1 MGFLRYA
8 DFRISKKLSCLL
20 LLVAVPFGLMTYSYV
35 AQANK
40 DISFAAREL
49 DGVRYLQAL
58 TPVLAAL
65 TKTTT
70 GVAPA
75 TIEALGPTRARYD
88 TAFGSAEAISAFLR
102 AAAQPDPLLALTQ
115 AQPALVKI
123 ADGSYLTLDPKLDS
137 YYLMSL
143 VTVLLP
149 EMMVSGLAL
158 RQALIPYHAGFGT
171 RSDLAAL
178 VSAASR
184 FDRGRDAVQNALASA
199 FEGNADGSLR
209 RELGEAPSTL
219 LQAIHAVS
227 ATIDRIVAETEAP
240 DLVTKAD
247 MAIAHQL
254 TMTVAMMGGAEA
266 GLAQLLS
273 DRVDDHRTEMTI
285 KLGLQLAFF
294 LAIVLV
300 TLAAG
305 RSLARPLMALSAQV
319 ARISGGQRETVISG
333 RDRSDEIGD
342 IARAIDDFRRQLI
355 VADAARRDLED
366 IERRNADERS
376 RLLHEVANRFQ
387 AAAGDI
393 VASVAAASQQLEVA
407 ASDMSATAGQAQT
420 RSELVGGAA
429 RQASGHVTAMA
440 VAAEEIAVAV
450 QEISRQLDESSRI
463 ASNAVEHT
471 RLTNERMVS
480 LSTAAS
486 RIGAVLGVISNI
498 AQQTNLL
505 ALNATIEAA
514 RAGDAGRGFAVVAA
528 EVKALAAQTAT
539 ATHDIGRLVS
549 DMQNATRSS
558 VTSIEEVSET
568 IERMSQIA
576 IAMAS
581 AFVEQTAIIGDIS
594 SNAQRTAHLT
604 AEVAHTIDDVNSGA
618 RLTTEA
624 AGQVSASAR
633 QLNSQSQRLANEV
646 EQLMGRLVA

>member
-1 MGFLRYA
+1 MRFLRYA

-40 DISFAAREL
+40 DISFAVREL

-75 TIEALGPTRARYD
+75 TIEALGLTRAHYD

-178 VSAASR
+178 VSASSR
-184 FDRGRDAVQNALASA
+184 FDRGRDAVQIALASA
-199 FEGNADGSLR
+199 LEGNADGSLS

-227 ATIDRIVAETEAP
+227 STVDRIVAETESP
-240 DLVTKAD
+240 DLVTKAQA
-247 MAIAHQL
+247 AIVHQL
-254 TMTVAMMGGAEA
+254 NMTGAMMTGAEA

-273 DRVDDHRTEMTI
+273 DRIDDHRTEMTI

-305 RSLARPLMALSAQV
+305 RSLAEPLVALSSQV
-319 ARISGGQRETVISG
+319 ARISDGQCETVISG

-355 VADAARRDLED
+355 VADEARRNLDD

-376 RLLHEVANRFQ
+376 RLLREVANRFQ

-440 VAAEEIAVAV
+440 ESAEEIAVAV

-471 RLTNERMVS
+471 RLTNEGMVS

-486 RIGAVLGVISNI
+486 RIGSVLSVISNI

-528 EVKALAAQTAT
+528 EVKALAAETAA

-581 AFVEQTAIIGDIS
+581 AFVEQTAIIGEIS

-604 AEVAHTIDDVNSGA
+604 AEVAHTIDDVNGGA

-633 QLNSQSQRLANEV
+633 QLNSQSQRLANEI
-646 EQLMGRLVA
+646 EQLMDRLVA